1 MIVPKHV
8 GYDYIWTQVKC
19 YALYSCKDVPSLIRS
34 KCRIHKHERSNKIF
48 SKFCMGPQSQIFLL
62 LHPTIIL
69 VANIDLCFIYFWV
82 LDQFCFVSFTFKI
95 SFLPPLPFVFSNSVN
110 FSAVAMKWVLRIH
123 TYASIKFAWVSHVN
137 RWNIFW
143 ISNVIVN
150 GWIDEQVYVVG
161 YISQS

>member
-1 MIVPKHV
+1 MV
-8 GYDYIWTQVKC
+8 GPLLEVSVEYTNMNGPTKLNFVWD
-19 YALYSCKDVPSLIRS
+19 LSLRS
-34 KCRIHKHERSNKIF
+34 F
-48 SKFCMGPQSQIFLL
+48 FCIQWSY
-62 LHPTIIL
+62 L

-95 SFLPPLPFVFSNSVN
+95 SFLPPLLFVFSNSVI
-110 FSAVAMKWVLRIH
+110 FSAVAMKWVLRLH
-123 TYASIKFAWVSHVN
+123 TYASIKFAWASHVN